1 MSLPSGYKR
10 LEYIQSSGT
19 QYIDSGL
26 VMNKSDSYEYMLTG
40 YFSNNAYGG
49 ANGYMQFL
57 SGIAINAKST
67 IKVVYDGK
75 TYDERVYVNGTLNS
89 SNNWSNYNGVNV
101 KIGIFKLGDINN
113 GWFSGEAQIGKL
125 YSLRIKNADTIV
137 RDFIPCINPSGV
149 VGLYDLVEKQFY
161 GNAGAGTF
169 TAGAEVDPYGNDEST
184 LLLLHGEDLTDS
196 SPYNKS
202 ITNNGASISSA
213 QSKFGGASLYFNGE
227 DAFMTVDLPVS
238 GNCTVDFWIFA
249 LSYESSNSKYPTPID
264 YQGNSGLRGLY
275 VHTNSSVTYYGAS
288 TPSQSAGHHFSADKL
303 PLNEWHHIAVVREG
317 TTVKC
322 YLDGVLQGTLTGCY
336 TLNDVLFIGNVN
348 AGDYPFHGYLDEI
361 RVSSI
366 ARWREDFTPPSKPYS
381 SSLNLPVNIGGTWKD
396 ANEVFVNISGTWKT
410 VEAAFVNIGGTWK
423 ELG

>member
-26 VMNKSDSYEYMLTG
+26 IMNKSDSYEYMLTG

-57 SGIAINAKST
+57 SGIAISAKST

-125 YSLRIKNADTIV
+125 YSLRIKNAETIV

-149 VGLYDLVEKQFY
+149 VGLYDLVEKRFY
-161 GNAGAGTF
+161 GNAGTGTF

-264 YQGNSGLRGLY
+264 YQGNRGLRGLY

-381 SSLNLPVNIGGTWKD
+381 SSLNLPVNIGGTWKK
-396 ANEVFVNISGTWKT
+396 ANEAFVNIGGTWKA
-410 VEAAFVNIGGTWK
+410 VEAAFVNIGGAWK
-423 ELG
+423 KIG